1 MAKEIRRY
9 SQEQI
14 DRANAVNVID
24 YARSQGIEV
33 IQSSGEWY
41 RARHMGGLYFK
52 RNSNTWHWETE
63 DAGGHGAI
71 SLCMK
76 LEDKSWKEAVRTLLN
91 EDMDEIRYNHEWKPE
106 PELPKEFQLPEKNNT
121 YRHVFAYLIKNRGID
136 PAIVKQMVDK
146 GLIYENVQHSCVFVG
161 RDKEGQAKHASVR
174 STNTEGKVFKQD
186 VAGSKKEFS
195 FSLSGKSG
203 TVNICEAP
211 IDVLSYM
218 TLQKIHGIPVEDS
231 YVSLGGVTDKALE
244 RFIRENPQIEKIRVC
259 TDHDEAG
266 EGALGRIYEKYGESY
281 KVTRHRPVHK
291 DFNEDLMVY
300 REYELFCSKGISRE
314 SAMWYDKN
322 HKSCQPESYVNSG
335 NTNNIFVCSNKV
347 EAMAIRDMR
356 YENWKAYVK
365 ASGQTDKNPVVPRD
379 NYIICPK
386 KTDSLM
392 QRLKDIPE
400 RMNIYICASEQD
412 TFLREIVK
420 ENPDRYQLLTPNTD
434 CFQGDLAISNA
445 AEEAVMQ
452 ESQSMAVDM
461 EAGMEM

>member
-1 MAKEIRRY
+1 MAKEIRRF

-33 IQSSGEWY
+33 VQSSGEWY
-41 RARHMGGLYFK
+41 RAKHQGGLYFK
-52 RNSNTWHWETE
+52 RSANTWHWETQ
-63 DAGGHGAI
+63 DTGGRGAI

-106 PELPKEFQLPEKNNT
+106 PELPREFQLPEKNNT
-121 YRHVFAYLIKNRGID
+121 YRHVFAYLIKHRGID
-136 PAIVKQMVDK
+136 PAIVKLMVDK

-195 FSLSGKSG
+195 FSLSGPSG
-203 TVNICEAP
+203 IVNVCEAP

-266 EGALGRIYEKYGESY
+266 EGALKRIYEKYGERCN
-281 KVTRHRPVHK
+281 VTRHRPTHK
-291 DFNEDLMVY
+291 DFNEDLMCY
-300 REYELFCSKGISRE
+300 REQELFQSKGISRE
-314 SAMWYDKN
+314 SALWYQNNYQK
-322 HKSCQPESYVNSG
+322 CQVDSYENTG
-335 NTNNIFVCSNKV
+335 NTNNIFICKDKV
-347 EAMAIRDMR
+347 EAMAIRDLR
-356 YENWKAYVK
+356 YEAWKADIK
-365 ASGQTDKNPVVPRD
+365 TRGLDDGNAVVARD
-379 NYIICPK
+379 NYMVCSQN
-386 KTDSLM
+386 TDALM
-392 QRLKDIPE
+392 KRLQNVPE
-400 RMNIYICASEQD
+400 NMNIYVCAAEQD
-412 TFLREIVK
+412 VMLRDVIK
-420 ENPDRYQLLTPNTD
+420 TNLQRYQLCTPNSES
-434 CFQGDLAISNA
+434 FQSDLAISNA
-445 AEEAVMQ
+445 AEQAFIQAQTMEA
-452 ESQSMAVDM
+452 DM
-461 EAGMEM
+461 EVGMEM